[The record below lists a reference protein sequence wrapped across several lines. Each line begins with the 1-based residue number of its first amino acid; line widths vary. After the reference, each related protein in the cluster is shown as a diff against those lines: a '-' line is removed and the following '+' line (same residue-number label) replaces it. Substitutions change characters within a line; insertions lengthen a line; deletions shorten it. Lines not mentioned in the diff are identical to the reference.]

1 MPVCRRTFAG
11 MLGAVDE
18 AVGNLTSALRAKGM
32 LDNTVLLVTTD
43 NGAPYTHFN
52 EAAMSNFPLRG
63 GKGIYMSNFPLRGGK
78 GIYMYVMY
86 VYIYAGRVCSSTL
99 FQICIF
105 SEFSTLFQVELLAI

>member
-1 MPVCRRTFAG
+1 

-18 AVGNLTSALRAKGM
+18 AVSNLTSALKAKGM

-63 GKGIYMSNFPLRGGK
+63 GKGIYM
-78 GIYMYVMY
+78 Y
-86 VYIYAGRVCSSTL
+86 VYIYAGKVCSSRHR
-99 FQICIF
+99 
-105 SEFSTLFQVELLAI
+105 STVGNLK